1 MFAYSDLLIIC
12 IDIFI
17 FVLTLADISRGDVH
31 RGNKGAKSGSFSMLI
46 AE

>member
-17 FVLTLADISRGDVH
+17 FVLMPADISRGDVH
-31 RGNKGAKSGSFSMLI
+31 RGNKGAKSGYVSALI